1 MENGGS
7 SAEARPGEEA
17 TSTKG
22 KIFFSYT
29 RQELEPARQVMGLL
43 ERAGYDVWWD
53 GLLTGGDTFLPTTEA
68 ALEGADCVV
77 VLWSETAVNSHWV
90 RDEAQRGRERGC
102 LVPLSL
108 DGTMSPLGFRQV
120 QLVDIQDWDGKYD
133 SQVAQR
139 ILAAVASQMD
149 QSAPNPITVPTEQA
163 PGVSRRG
170 LIMSGAAIA
179 GLTAVGLWQFMPS
192 GSVDGESV
200 SMAVL
205 PFSNLTGD
213 DEKSWF
219 SNGLSNELRAALMR
233 NPRLLVSA
241 PTSSTLREGE
251 DDFAVARALG
261 VGNVLRGSV
270 QLVAETVRISAE
282 LVQVSDGLVR
292 WAESFDREFA
302 NVFEVQT
309 EIAEAVA
316 LSLVAE
322 IASEGE
328 AQQSVAEQAEV
339 GGTSNITAYEAYLRG
354 WSFYD
359 LSSGIES
366 DQAALAQFD
375 AAIAADPQYAAA
387 HAMRSTMLA
396 AAANYASGADEVNR
410 LYDRSIEAAEQAIA
424 IEPRLARGHLALGFA
439 LNNGKLDRQA
449 AYPHY
454 QSAQQLSPGD
464 PDTQRSVAIF
474 YAYGDQQALATQMI
488 DRVLELD
495 PLNARA
501 FRTAG
506 YIALFARDYTALIS
520 RMQSALEL
528 NPNLASAHFA
538 IGNAQYMRQDYTG
551 ALASFEAEPVQIF
564 GLTGAAICHD
574 KLNNRAAASAALSD
588 MVSQSGDAGFY
599 QQAQVHAQWGNTDT
613 ALELLDRALAKSDPG
628 LLFAPN
634 DPLLDPLRGEPGLT
648 RLLSRL
654 SS

>member
-1 MENGGS
+1 MENSDS
-7 SAEARPGEEA
+7 SAEASPGEEA

-29 RQELEPARQVMGLL
+29 RQEMEPARQVMGLL
-43 ERAGYDVWWD
+43 EQAGYDVWWD

-120 QLVDIQDWDGKYD
+120 QLIDIQDWDGKYD
-133 SQVAQR
+133 SPVAQR
-139 ILAAVASQMD
+139 ILSAVASQMD
-149 QSAPNPITVPTEQA
+149 QSAPDPIAVPAEQA
-163 PGVSRRG
+163 SNVSRRG
-170 LIMSGAAIA
+170 LILSGAAVA
-179 GLTAVGLWQFMPS
+179 GLTALGLWQFVPWGSAS
-192 GSVDGESV
+192 GENV

-241 PTSSTLREGE
+241 PTSSTMREGE

-328 AQQSVAEQAEV
+328 AQQSVTEQAEV

-375 AAIAADPQYAAA
+375 AAIAADPEYAAA

-410 LYDRSIEAAEQAIA
+410 LYDQSITAAEQAIA

-439 LNNGKLDRQA
+439 LNNGKLDRKS

-506 YIALFARDYTALIS
+506 YIALFARDYSALLS
-520 RMQSALEL
+520 RMQRALDL

-538 IGNAQYMRQDYTG
+538 IGNAQFMRQDYRA
-551 ALASFEAEPVQIF
+551 ALRSFAAEPVQVF
-564 GLTGAAICHD
+564 GLTGAAISHH
-574 KLNNRAAASAALSD
+574 KLGEEAAAKAALSEL
-588 MVSQSGDAGFY
+588 VSQNGDAALY
-599 QQAQVHAQWGNTDT
+599 QQAQVHAQWGEFDT
-613 ALELLDRALAKSDPG
+613 ALELLERAFAKSDPG

-634 DPLLDPLRGEPGLT
+634 DPLLDPLRGQPGLT